1 MLQLDCILKLAKK
14 VRVVD
19 TKRGDKNQN
28 QFEKM
33 IKMEYKLVGI
43 GKVSLV
49 VGIKRTNK
57 EKVQY
62 CITVIKT

>member
-1 MLQLDCILKLAKK
+1 
-14 VRVVD
+14 
-19 TKRGDKNQN
+19 
-28 QFEKM
+28 M

>member
-1 MLQLDCILKLAKK
+1 LYFKISKK
-14 VRVVD
+14 VKIVN
-19 TKRGDKNQN
+19 TKQGDKNQN

-33 IKMEYKLVGI
+33 IKMEYELVGI

-62 CITVIKT
+62 CITVIRT